1 MNDELFLVN
10 IKIKERT
17 PNVYPFSVP
26 SIMNAGELDFKA
38 PVTVLSGGNGCGKT
52 TLLEMIAESLRA
64 SRISEAGGQ
73 SDKAK
78 IFTKY
83 HKYWTVA
90 RSGKRMRSCFL
101 FSSEDFTRYIEWTEL
116 EKRRAEAEL
125 MRIRLENDNDRY
137 MAMPYLHTLADLEGM
152 YDTSLSAQSHGQGF
166 LEFFKGRLSS
176 CGLYMLDEP
185 EGALTFENQYLL
197 SVMII
202 EAVKEGCQ
210 FLISTHSPIIT
221 AIPNADILYFTDDG
235 IAHRRYEDLENI
247 RFLEMFMKRRKSL
260 FNYDE

>member
-78 IFTKY
+78 IFTKCS
-83 HKYWTVA
+83 
-90 RSGKRMRSCFL
+90 RP
-101 FSSEDFTRYIEWTEL
+101 
-116 EKRRAEAEL
+116 
-125 MRIRLENDNDRY
+125 RISR
-137 MAMPYLHTLADLEGM
+137 
-152 YDTSLSAQSHGQGF
+152 
-166 LEFFKGRLSS
+166 
-176 CGLYMLDEP
+176 
-185 EGALTFENQYLL
+185 
-197 SVMII
+197 
-202 EAVKEGCQ
+202 
-210 FLISTHSPIIT
+210 
-221 AIPNADILYFTDDG
+221 DILNG
-235 IAHRRYEDLENI
+235 QSLRSAEPRR
-247 RFLEMFMKRRKSL
+247 S
-260 FNYDE
+260 